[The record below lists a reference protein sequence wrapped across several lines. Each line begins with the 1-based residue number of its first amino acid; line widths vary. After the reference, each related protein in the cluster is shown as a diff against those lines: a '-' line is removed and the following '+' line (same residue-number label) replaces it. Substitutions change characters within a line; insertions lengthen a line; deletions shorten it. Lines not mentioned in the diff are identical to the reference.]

1 MPPRTNAKKAKARA
15 KAKAKAKA
23 KVQAEAD
30 ENKPSF
36 DVDESVAAAFLG
48 RADRA
53 VARFSFRPSVEE
65 PRTLR
70 TAPTRADAMQTTPI
84 EDVSPSERGT
94 SLRDLS
100 EEVLAKIA
108 GSLAPPDVF
117 SFATCSKE
125 LFSVFSRSPVEGS
138 RPLAAELL
146 QSSLK
151 RELQAS
157 LNAVT
162 SRKEERPSFTL
173 EDIFPEEG
181 SFRKDA
187 PPQVLLSGSLAV
199 QAALGRSGDDEE
211 WKLAD
216 VDIFCT
222 WDAAPFVRQRLFEKC
237 RLICS
242 GVDNGYRQ
250 SERDLAGARDESSL
264 ETSVHHVESY
274 ASRPISGTYGWRDD
288 LPYTSDEYY
297 AQTLEW
303 GELVLEDAGMPRF
316 GISSSESYGG
326 MKVGVPGGSAGGV
339 FAYDHELRYH
349 HSFVQLVVGKRGVK
363 DARELLESFDME
375 ICKCYYDGREFHVP
389 APGDTFAGRSAITHA
404 RRDLVA
410 DFMGESEPLPGDLLV
425 ERQTRMVEFERL
437 LPVMTRIRD
446 QSWAGVGL
454 GPCTELDTLDTL
466 SDWLDTL
473 SSQVV
478 GQIGKRL
485 HTLNE
490 QHAIES
496 RYRFI
501 VRLISRMQKY
511 HRRGVTLIDPPRGA
525 LEWLVRWPVIER

>member
-1 MPPRTNAKKAKARA
+1 
-15 KAKAKAKA
+15 
-23 KVQAEAD
+23 
-30 ENKPSF
+30 
-36 DVDESVAAAFLG
+36 
-48 RADRA
+48 
-53 VARFSFRPSVEE
+53 
-65 PRTLR
+65 
-70 TAPTRADAMQTTPI
+70 MQTTPI

-173 EDIFPEEG
+173 EDIFSFPERG
-181 SFRKDA
+181 IFRKDA

-199 QAALGRSGDDEE
+199 QAALGRSGGDKE
-211 WKLAD
+211 WELAD

-242 GVDNGYRQ
+242 GVDNSYLQ
-250 SERDLAGARDESSL
+250 PERDLAGAREESSL

-274 ASRPISGTYGWRDD
+274 ASRPISGTYGWRGD

-297 AQTLEW
+297 AQTLKW
-303 GELVLEDAGMPRF
+303 GELVLRRR
-316 GISSSESYGG
+316 YGG
-326 MKVGVPGGSAGGV
+326 MKVGVPGGSAGGL
-339 FAYDHELRYH
+339 FAYDHTLRDH

-363 DARELLESFDME
+363 DARELLESFDLE

-410 DFMGESEPLPGDLLV
+410 DFMGESEPLPGDLLG
-425 ERQTRMVEFERL
+425 ERQTRMVTFEHL
-437 LPVMTRIRD
+437 LPVMRRIRD

-454 GPCTELDTLDTL
+454 GPCIELDTIALNRGLNRASSFIFDSTRLCTLD
-466 SDWLDTL
+466 
-473 SSQVV
+473 
-478 GQIGKRL
+478 
-485 HTLNE
+485 E
-490 QHAIES
+490 QQAIES
-496 RYRFI
+496 RFRFI
-501 VRLISRMQKY
+501 VRLIYRMQKY
-511 HRRGVTLIDPPRGA
+511 HRRGVKLIDPPRGA
-525 LEWLVRWPVIER
+525 LEWLIRRPVIER

>member
-1 MPPRTNAKKAKARA
+1 
-15 KAKAKAKA
+15 
-23 KVQAEAD
+23 
-30 ENKPSF
+30 
-36 DVDESVAAAFLG
+36 
-48 RADRA
+48 
-53 VARFSFRPSVEE
+53 
-65 PRTLR
+65 
-70 TAPTRADAMQTTPI
+70 MQTTPI

-125 LFSVFSRSPVEGS
+125 LFSVFPRSPVEKS

-146 QSSLK
+146 ESSLK

-162 SRKEERPSFTL
+162 SREEERPSFTL

-199 QAALGRSGDDEE
+199 QAALGRSGDVKE
-211 WKLAD
+211 WELAD

-242 GVDNGYRQ
+242 GVDNSYLQ
-250 SERDLAGARDESSL
+250 HERDLAGAREESSL

-274 ASRPISGTYGWRDD
+274 ASRPIKGPFGWRGD

-303 GELVLEDAGMPRF
+303 GELVLEDAGKPRF

-339 FAYDHELRYH
+339 FPYDHELRNL
-349 HSFVQLVVGKRGVK
+349 HSFVQLVVGKRGVT
-363 DARELLESFDME
+363 DARELLESFDLE

-410 DFMGESEPLPGDLLV
+410 DFMGESEPLPGDLV
-425 ERQTRMVEFERL
+425 GERQTRMVEFERL

-454 GPCTELDTLDTL
+454 GPCTELDTLA
-466 SDWLDTL
+466 LDTL
-473 SSQVV
+473 PSLSV
-478 GQIGKRL
+478 GLDCASYFARL
-485 HTLNE
+485 RTICTLDE
-490 QHAIES
+490 QHAIER

-501 VRLISRMQKY
+501 VRLIYRMQKY

-525 LEWLVRWPVIER
+525 LEWLIRRPVIDH

>member
-1 MPPRTNAKKAKARA
+1 
-15 KAKAKAKA
+15 
-23 KVQAEAD
+23 
-30 ENKPSF
+30 
-36 DVDESVAAAFLG
+36 
-48 RADRA
+48 
-53 VARFSFRPSVEE
+53 
-65 PRTLR
+65 
-70 TAPTRADAMQTTPI
+70 MQTTPI

-173 EDIFPEEG
+173 EDIFSFPEYTSFPEEG
-181 SFRKDA
+181 IFRKDA

-199 QAALGRSGDDEE
+199 QAALGRSGDDKE
-211 WKLAD
+211 WELAD

-242 GVDNGYRQ
+242 GVDNSYLQ
-250 SERDLAGARDESSL
+250 PERDLAGAREESSL

-274 ASRPISGTYGWRDD
+274 ASRPISGNYGWRGD

-297 AQTLEW
+297 AQTLKW
-303 GELVLEDAGMPRF
+303 GELVLRRR
-316 GISSSESYGG
+316 YGG
-326 MKVGVPGGSAGGV
+326 MKVGVPGGSASGLFPYTGR
-339 FAYDHELRYH
+339 FPYDHTLRDH

-363 DARELLESFDME
+363 DARELLESFDLE

-410 DFMGESEPLPGDLLV
+410 DFMGESDPLPGDSSFPLLS
-425 ERQTRMVEFERL
+425 ERQPHMVAFECL

-454 GPCTELDTLDTL
+454 GPCTELDIALNA
-466 SDWLDTL
+466 L
-473 SSQVV
+473 SSQSV
-478 GQIGKRL
+478 GLDCASSFARL
-485 HTLNE
+485 RTICTLDE

-501 VRLISRMQKY
+501 VRLIYRMQKY

-525 LEWLVRWPVIER
+525 LEWLVRWPVIDH

>member
-199 QAALGRSGDDEE
+199 QAALGRSGGDKE
-211 WKLAD
+211 WELAD

-242 GVDNGYRQ
+242 GVDNSYLQ
-250 SERDLAGARDESSL
+250 PERDLAGAREESSL

-274 ASRPISGTYGWRDD
+274 ASRPFGVGDTYGRRGN
-288 LPYTSDEYY
+288 LPYTFDGYDV
-297 AQTLEW
+297 QTLEW
-303 GELVLEDAGMPRF
+303 GDLVLEDAGKPRF
-316 GISSSESYGG
+316 GISSLESYGG
-326 MKVGVPGGSAGGV
+326 MKVGVPGGSAGGL
-339 FAYDHELRYH
+339 FAYDHTLRDH

-363 DARELLESFDME
+363 DARELLESFDLE

-410 DFMGESEPLPGDLLV
+410 DFMGESEPLPGDLLG
-425 ERQTRMVEFERL
+425 ERQTRMVTFEHL
-437 LPVMTRIRD
+437 LPVMRRIRD

-454 GPCTELDTLDTL
+454 GPCIELDTIALNRGLNRASSFIFDSTRLCTLD
-466 SDWLDTL
+466 
-473 SSQVV
+473 
-478 GQIGKRL
+478 
-485 HTLNE
+485 E
-490 QHAIES
+490 QQAIES
-496 RYRFI
+496 RFRFI
-501 VRLISRMQKY
+501 VRLIYRMQKY
-511 HRRGVTLIDPPRGA
+511 HRRGVKLIDPPRGA
-525 LEWLVRWPVIER
+525 LEWLIRRPVIER

>member
-1 MPPRTNAKKAKARA
+1 
-15 KAKAKAKA
+15 
-23 KVQAEAD
+23 
-30 ENKPSF
+30 
-36 DVDESVAAAFLG
+36 
-48 RADRA
+48 
-53 VARFSFRPSVEE
+53 
-65 PRTLR
+65 
-70 TAPTRADAMQTTPI
+70 MQTTPI

-94 SLRDLS
+94 SLSDLS

-138 RPLAAELL
+138 RPLAAALL

-151 RELQAS
+151 RELRAS

-162 SRKEERPSFTL
+162 SRKKERPSFTL

-181 SFRKDA
+181 SFLLKTVKVFGKDP

-211 WKLAD
+211 WKQAD

-242 GVDNGYRQ
+242 GVDNSYSQ
-250 SERDLAGARDESSL
+250 AERDLLGAREESSL
-264 ETSVHHVESY
+264 ETSVHHVETY
-274 ASRPISGTYGWRDD
+274 ASRPISGTYDD
-288 LPYTSDEYY
+288 YGVDLPLPYTSDEYY

-316 GISSSESYGG
+316 GISSMEGYGG

-339 FAYDHELRYH
+339 FAYDHKLRDH

-410 DFMGESEPLPGDLLV
+410 DFMGESEPLPGDFPG
-425 ERQTRMVEFERL
+425 EMQTREVAFERL
-437 LPVMTRIRD
+437 LNVMRRIRD

-454 GPCTELDTLDTL
+454 GPCTELDK
-466 SDWLDTL
+466 LDTL
-473 SSQVV
+473 SSQSV
-478 GQIGKRL
+478 GLHRPSSWNRL
-485 HTLNE
+485 CTLEE

-501 VRLISRMQKY
+501 VKLIYRMQKY
-511 HRRGVTLIDPPRGA
+511 HGRGVTLIDPPRGA
-525 LEWLVRWPVIER
+525 LEWLVRWPEIFR